1 MWVNAWQLEKW
12 RDLFNKKKNLPTLG
26 NCGADI
32 SQVQRKEENKKWV
45 IQSHVCL
52 KENLACFYLL
62 ADWQL
67 DQYLG
72 YMWQIVHCYQSIII
86 YFLLFTFAILCLY
99 LRQNQ
104 GILIET
110 MQQENAK
117 FAECHA
123 ARNLLVMVKLIFCH
137 LVNNLRQQW
146 MCYPPNNSNI
156 SFSEMVAREGDLSTG
171 LRLGL

>member
-1 MWVNAWQLEKW
+1 MSHTVSC
-12 RDLFNKKKNLPTLG
+12 LFEGEPCMFLPSGWLTVRS
-26 NCGADI
+26 I
-32 SQVQRKEENKKWV
+32 SRLYV
-45 IQSHVCL
+45 I
-52 KENLACFYLL
+52 N
-62 ADWQL
+62 
-67 DQYLG
+67 
-72 YMWQIVHCYQSIII
+72 IVHCYQSIII
-86 YFLLFTFAILCLY
+86 YFMLFTFAILYLY